1 MNPAGLLHG
10 GSTLPSE
17 QKRRGG
23 DSRCA
28 LVAHGG
34 HFNKMRFHYMTIIIY
49 NYEVATERAVTNV
62 VANCEDIS
70 RGEAETATDA
80 EPRRNLCTVECQRSS
95 QFFC

>member
-1 MNPAGLLHG
+1 
-10 GSTLPSE
+10 
-17 QKRRGG
+17 
-23 DSRCA
+23 
-28 LVAHGG
+28 
-34 HFNKMRFHYMTIIIY
+34 MTIIIY